1 VSFEEKNFMTS
12 EECRLLI
19 PQYLSGR
26 LTPVEQG
33 LFEAELSTSA
43 DLRLE
48 VEELRSL
55 WEGLGGLPEEHPSVA
70 LRARFY
76 QRLNEINNARSSPAR
91 GGFAW
96 WKPGLS
102 GLVRQATMAL
112 ALVALGVYVGRG
124 NRSGPASTAEV
135 QQLQGQVQNL
145 RQTVAL
151 SLLDRQS
158 ATSRLEGISWSSQ
171 VQRPDDQL
179 MAALLRTL
187 NHDPNVNVRLSS
199 LDALEKFSGDAAVR
213 KALVASLSI
222 QDSPLVQI
230 ALIDA
235 LVHARDNGAATELKK
250 LTTDSDMN
258 AAVRQRAQWGL
269 QRLGL

>member
-1 VSFEEKNFMTS
+1 MTS

-19 PQYLSGR
+19 PQYLSGQ
-26 LTPVEQG
+26 LTPVEKG
-33 LFEAELSTSA
+33 LFEAQLTASA
-43 DLRLE
+43 DLSKEL
-48 VEELRSL
+48 EELRAL
-55 WEGLGGLPEEHPSVA
+55 WEGLGSLPEEHPSVA

-76 QRLNEINNARSSPAR
+76 QRLNEINTARNRPVR

-102 GLVRQATMAL
+102 GLVRQVTMAL
-112 ALVALGVYVGRG
+112 ALVAIGVYVGRE
-124 NRSGPASTAEV
+124 NRTGPASNKDV
-135 QQLQGQVQNL
+135 QQLQSQVQTL

-171 VQRPDDQL
+171 VQRPDPQL
-179 MAALLRTL
+179 MAALLKTL
-187 NHDPNVNVRLSS
+187 NRDSNVNVRLAS
-199 LDALEKFSGDAAVR
+199 LDALEKFMDNAAVR
-213 KALVASLSI
+213 KALVESI
-222 QDSPLVQI
+222 PLQDSPLVQI

-235 LVHARDNGAATELKK
+235 LVHVRDNAAAMELKK
-250 LTTDSDMN
+250 LTGDTDMN
-258 AAVRQRAQWGL
+258 VAVRQRAQWGL

>member
-1 VSFEEKNFMTS
+1 MTS

-19 PQYLSGR
+19 PQYLSGH
-26 LTPVEQG
+26 LTPVEKG
-33 LFEAELSTSA
+33 LFEAQLSTSA

-76 QRLNEINNARSSPAR
+76 QRLNEINNARTSPAR

-102 GLVRQATMAL
+102 GLVRQVTMAL

-124 NRSGPASTAEV
+124 NKSGGRASTEEV

-171 VQRPDDQL
+171 VQRPDGQL

-187 NHDPNVNVRLSS
+187 NQDPNVNVRLSS
-199 LDALEKFSGDAAVR
+199 LDALEKFADDAAVR